1 MSGAPVTDL
10 STITGASLLDGEG
23 GPILPATSEP
33 APQKGRGKKKAVQKD
48 GPPSPETRTLPAPE
62 AGPTKAEAA
71 RADGQTAAARATL
84 NRELIGQILRE
95 MFHEED
101 ALAASIDEVPVEEKA
116 RLLSVFEAEM
126 AARERMTLARIQP
139 IDFDAATA
147 GCALEELVFW
157 EREAERVGRLYEA
170 MLARAKKKHE
180 RVERVLWP
188 LILEYCKKTPREG
201 KAKSWKFPTT
211 RHLVQ
216 EREDHEGH
224 LEVKDV
230 ARAVNALDKILGQE
244 QARKLETYKVETRV
258 LVSCAL
264 PALRTAK
271 VDLSKV
277 DGFAWTPPGSKDISI
292 TRRS

>member
-1 MSGAPVTDL
+1 
-10 STITGASLLDGEG
+10 
-23 GPILPATSEP
+23 
-33 APQKGRGKKKAVQKD
+33 
-48 GPPSPETRTLPAPE
+48 
-62 AGPTKAEAA
+62 
-71 RADGQTAAARATL
+71 
-84 NRELIGQILRE
+84 
-95 MFHEED
+95 
-101 ALAASIDEVPVEEKA
+101 
-116 RLLSVFEAEM
+116 M
-126 AARERMTLARIQP
+126 AARERMALARIQP
-139 IDFDAATA
+139 LEFDAATA

-157 EREAERVGRLYEA
+157 EREAERVSRLYEA
-170 MLARAKKKHE
+170 MKDRAAKKHARA
-180 RVERVLWP
+180 ERVLWP

-216 EREDHEGH
+216 EREDHEGR

-277 DGFAWTPPGSKDISI
+277 DGFAWTPPGSKDIGIS
-292 TRRS
+292 RRS